1 MATGPPAPDVRQQLA
16 ADRTLLAWL
25 RTAIALAALGFVVAR
40 FTLFLHETQPAAPS
54 TTARFIGVG
63 LVAGAALVVVL
74 GLLQHRQVT
83 ALLTRHGDLVPAP
96 KWPAWAGAIV
106 ALLAITAVGIYLAAN
121 VH

>member
-1 MATGPPAPDVRQQLA
+1 VPDVRQQLA

-40 FTLFLHETQPAAPS
+40 FTLFLHETQRAATS
-54 TTARFIGVG
+54 EAARFTGVG
-63 LVAGAALVVVL
+63 LVVGAALVVVV

-83 ALLTRHGDLVPAP
+83 ALLARDGDLLPAP
-96 KWPAWAGAIV
+96 RWPALAGAIL
-106 ALLAITAVGIYLAAN
+106 ALLAIAAVGIYLAAN